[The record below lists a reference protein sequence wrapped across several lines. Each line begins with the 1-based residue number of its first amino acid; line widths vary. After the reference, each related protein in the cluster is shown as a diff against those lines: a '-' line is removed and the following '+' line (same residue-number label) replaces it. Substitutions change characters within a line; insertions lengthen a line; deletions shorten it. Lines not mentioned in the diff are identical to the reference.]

1 MSKNSRTKLKL
12 LTSVTTIS
20 LISVSVIGTHTTEVS
35 ANPFARLLSRI
46 STAAGS
52 LTISNPFK
60 TSKSVNLNKPTSN
73 GKLSSSATPKTT
85 TTWQDFKDKYRGGS
99 DIIITSNNQ
108 TESTTSN
115 NKQNKSNLLS
125 KVKGFFTNN
134 GGSKSSKINVSGTVN
149 PTFESNEDVTT
160 TTSQTN
166 GGNSTNTSTE
176 ENRRKLLMGLYEES
190 SDIFVTGNPDDVQ
203 KNQAHYNRL
212 GNGNNPKTQPPVPP
226 KKYKLTVTA
235 DIHTTSNGSSSSSND
250 NNKQSSTSLKLT
262 P

>member
-35 ANPFARLLSRI
+35 ANPFSRLLSRI
-46 STAAGS
+46 RTAAGS
-52 LTISNPFK
+52 LTISNPF
-60 TSKSVNLNKPTSN
+60 SKSKSFTLNRSSSN
-73 GKLSSSATPKTT
+73 GKLSSSPTPQK
-85 TTWQDFKDKYRGGS
+85 TTWQDFINKYRGGS

-203 KNQAHYNRL
+203 KNQTHYSRL